1 MKNIEEINK
10 LIDAYECLLTEHQ
23 RDVIKMYYAEDLSLQ
38 EISEETSSSRSAV
51 LDIIRRTEKI
61 LYDYESKLHLVEK
74 DEKKYVMVTTACD
87 NLLVVES
94 IKRQL
99 LENRLAAVIQ
109 VIDMKSNYRWK
120 GKVYDEKEYLL
131 LIKSKKIK
139 SEEIKNVILSLHD
152 YECCEVSVYDIA
164 DANKEWLSWIDE
176 EVGE

>member
-1 MKNIEEINK
+1 MKNVEEINK

-74 DEKKYVMVTTACD
+74 DERKYIMVTTACD

-99 LENRLAAVIQ
+99 LENKLAAVIQ
-109 VIDMKSNYRWK
+109 VVDMKSNYRWK
-120 GKVYDEKEYLL
+120 GKVCLSCRTIIFWKNNNNKDH
-131 LIKSKKIK
+131 IKKIK
-139 SEEIKNVILSLHD
+139 RKGSKFFGCFS
-152 YECCEVSVYDIA
+152 
-164 DANKEWLSWIDE
+164 
-176 EVGE
+176 